1 MPRSI
6 TPYST
11 RTMYGTSRPVSV
23 VVVATSVA
31 GAAGSYGRK
40 PDFAGSLDRY
50 TNRYTIGVLHCASV
64 GGPSGIPDRPWVRHP
79 RLYLGAGEDR
89 AADRVVGDRDLC
101 ADRGRSMGQRRSH
114 HVRPDDQP
122 RDHAEQ
128 RAVELRGEGG
138 GDIASTHAHPYPARV
153 LARRQRDPYQ
163 GVTAGDQVGPVGQHL
178 NAYPGGVGAR
188 AGVGDGAG
196 RQPKNQQY
204 DYGGTNQ

>member
-64 GGPSGIPDRPWVRHP
+64 GGPSGIPGRPWVRHTHGCTWGP
-79 RLYLGAGEDR
+79 AKTGPPIGWLVIVTCAPTVAAPWVSVAVTTFGPTTSPVTTPSSEPSNCGEK
-89 AADRVVGDRDLC
+89 AAVT
-101 ADRGRSMGQRRSH
+101 S
-114 HVRPDDQP
+114 RPP
-122 RDHAEQ
+122 TLTRTPLAS
-128 RAVELRGEGG
+128 LRGGSATRTR
-138 GDIASTHAHPYPARV
+138 ASPPEIRSAR
-153 LARRQRDPYQ
+153 LDS
-163 GVTAGDQVGPVGQHL
+163 T
-178 NAYPGGVGAR
+178 
-188 AGVGDGAG
+188 
-196 RQPKNQQY
+196 
-204 DYGGTNQ
+204 